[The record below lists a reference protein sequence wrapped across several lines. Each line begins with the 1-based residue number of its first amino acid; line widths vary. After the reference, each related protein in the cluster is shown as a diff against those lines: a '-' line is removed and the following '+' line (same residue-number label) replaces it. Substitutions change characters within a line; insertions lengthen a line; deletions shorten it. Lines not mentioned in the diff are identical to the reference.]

1 MVIPMRKLLLSVV
14 SVLAAVP
21 LYAAEPAPAVDPAT
35 LASIR
40 DAAMR
45 SEWAYTNLAALT
57 DRIGPRLS
65 GSPQLEAAV
74 QQVAATMRSLG
85 ATVQLQPAKVPHWVR
100 GEERGALVDYIGRP
114 AGITQKLHLVA
125 LGNSGATPATG
136 LTARV
141 VVVQDFEELN
151 KRAAEVRGAIVLF
164 HTRFDQRLADN
175 GEASTAYGQSVRYRN
190 GGPSAAAALGAAAAL
205 VRSVGGA
212 DYRLPHTGNSSFKPG
227 QTPIP
232 AAALSAEDADL
243 VQRLAAQGPV
253 SMNLLLT
260 PQTLPDADSFNVI
273 ADWPGREK
281 ADEVVIVSGHLD
293 SWDLGTGAVDD
304 GAGVYAAAGVIEVLR
319 QLNLHPRR
327 TIRFVA
333 WTNEENG
340 GRGGK
345 AYAAALGGKADK
357 QIGAIESD
365 EGGGRSL
372 GISAAVKPES
382 LAALRPVIEAL
393 RPIGATALKHNEGD
407 SGADIEPLQRMGVPG
422 FSPLVDARSYFSYH
436 HTAADTL
443 DKVQPQDLQSQVATM
458 AVLAYYLAELA
469 EPLPRYAIAP

>member
-1 MVIPMRKLLLSVV
+1 MRKLMLSIVG
-14 SVLAAVP
+14 VLATMP
-21 LYAAEPAPAVDPAT
+21 LCAAEPAAAVDGAT
-35 LASIR
+35 LARIR
-40 DAAMR
+40 DASMHSDWAM
-45 SEWAYTNLAALT
+45 TNLAALT

-74 QQVAATMRSLG
+74 QQVAATMRTLG

-100 GEERGALVDYIGRP
+100 GLEQGSLVEYIGRP
-114 AGITQKLHLVA
+114 SGITQKLHLTA
-125 LGNSGATPATG
+125 LGNSAATPAAG

-141 VVVQDFEELN
+141 VVVQDYEELN

-175 GEASTAYGQSVRYRN
+175 GEAGTAYGQSVRYRN
-190 GGPSAAAALGAAAAL
+190 GGASAAAALGAVAAL

-212 DYRLPHTGNSSFKPG
+212 DYRLPHTGNTSFKPG
-227 QTPIP
+227 QAAIP

-273 ADWPGREK
+273 ADWRGREK
-281 ADEVVIVSGHLD
+281 PDEVVIVSGHLD

-345 AYAAALGGKADK
+345 AYAAALSGKADK
-357 QIGAIESD
+357 QIAAIESD
-365 EGGGRSL
+365 EGGGRAL
-372 GISAAVKPES
+372 GISAAVRPES
-382 LAALRPVIEAL
+382 LAALRPVIDAL

-407 SGADIEPLQRMGVPG
+407 AGADIEPLQVMGVPG

-443 DKVQPQDLQSQVATM
+443 DKVEPQSLQSQVATM
-458 AVLAYYLAELA
+458 AVLAYFLAEMP
-469 EPLPRYAIAP
+469 EPLPRYSIAP